1 MGDEVIAEINLV
13 VIAVCAHMD
22 VKHPLGIAFGGISL
36 VETQPVV
43 GGGHTDVA
51 VSFHPLDDGLRIKTR
66 GHFHKQVDNR
76 FSGDARDGRAADMVD
91 ARGIKSMPP
100 RYENFGVLGNLTT
113 FAL

>member
-43 GGGHTDVA
+43 GSRHTDIA
-51 VSFHPLDDGLRIKTR
+51 VPLHLPCEGLRIGLR

-76 FSGDARDGRAADMVD
+76 FGGEARDGRAADMVD
-91 ARGIKSMPP
+91 VRGIKSMPP
-100 RYENFGVLGNLTT
+100 RYENFSGRW
-113 FAL
+113 F